1 MITIII
7 ALAIIAVIVKVA
19 SIPTKADRK
28 AEAEFQAWEARYA
41 RGWRD

>member
-1 MITIII
+1 MITVII
-7 ALAIIAVIVKVA
+7 ALVAIFVIVKVA
-19 SIPTKADRK
+19 GIETKADRK